1 MKIEEIVLLTKAGY
15 TKEDIE
21 KLVASPVE
29 AETVSVPVEVKQE
42 EQVEPVQNPEVV
54 PADDRLTKLET
65 KLDYV
70 INRFNYMEVRNSKQ
84 PEAQA
89 GETVD
94 DILSKMIR

>member
-21 KLVASPVE
+21 KLIASPVE
-29 AETVSVPVEVKQE
+29 AEAVPVEVKQE
-42 EQVEPVQNPEVV
+42 EQIEPVQNPEVV
-54 PADDRLTKLET
+54 PADDRITKLET

>member
-1 MKIEEIVLLTKAGY
+1 MKIEEIVLLTNAGY

-29 AETVSVPVEVKQE
+29 AEAVPVEVKQE
-42 EQVEPVQNPEVV
+42 EQIEPVQNPEAV

>member
-29 AETVSVPVEVKQE
+29 AEAVPVEVKQE
-42 EQVEPVQNPEVV
+42 EQTEPVQNQEVV

>member
-29 AETVSVPVEVKQE
+29 AEAVPVEVKQE
-42 EQVEPVQNPEVV
+42 EQIEPVQNPEVV

-94 DILSKMIR
+94 DILAKMIR

>member
-29 AETVSVPVEVKQE
+29 AEAVPAEVKQE
-42 EQVEPVQNPEVV
+42 EQIEPVQNPEVV

-89 GETVD
+89 SETVD
-94 DILSKMIR
+94 DILAKMIR

>member
-29 AETVSVPVEVKQE
+29 AEVVPVEVKQE
-42 EQVEPVQNPEVV
+42 EQVEPVQNQEVV

>member
-29 AETVSVPVEVKQE
+29 AEAVPVEVNQE
-42 EQVEPVQNPEVV
+42 EQIEPVQNPEVV

-84 PEAQA
+84 PESQA

-94 DILSKMIR
+94 DILAKMIR

>member
-29 AETVSVPVEVKQE
+29 AEAVPVEVKPE
-42 EQVEPVQNPEVV
+42 EQVDPVQNPEVV
-54 PADDRLTKLET
+54 PADDRLSKLET

-84 PEAQA
+84 PEAQS

>member
-21 KLVASPVE
+21 KLIASPVE
-29 AETVSVPVEVKQE
+29 AEAVPAVVKQE
-42 EQVEPVQNPEVV
+42 EQIEPVQKPDAEVV

-84 PEAQA
+84 PEQA
-89 GETVD
+89 SETVD
-94 DILSKMIR
+94 DILAKMIR